1 MQIEGC
7 TAVVTG
13 GAQGIGAALV
23 AALKDAGAAH
33 VVSLDLR
40 DHTTPGADRCM
51 ACDVADEAAF
61 TAMLEQIDDTTPIG
75 LMCSNAGILTGMDV
89 TFANI
94 AFAPSAVWNRA
105 WAVNVMAHVIAA
117 RVLIPRMVAR
127 GGGYFLHTASA
138 AGLLNQVGSA
148 VYGTTKHAAVGFAEA
163 LAFGHRDDGI
173 RVSVLCPQ
181 GVDTPM
187 VADAKDNPAVADG
200 ILPATAVATAALDA
214 IRADRFLVLPHAIVA
229 DYMAAKSRDYDRWIG
244 GMAKL
249 QRALKPAKGTA

>member
-1 MQIEGC
+1 MIITGIN
-7 TAVVTG
+7 AVVTG

-23 AALKDAGAAH
+23 RALKDAGAAH

-40 DHTTPGADRCM
+40 AHDTPGADRCI

-61 TAMLEQIDDTTPIG
+61 SAVLAQIDDASPIG
-75 LMCSNAGILTGMDV
+75 LMCSNAGILTGMDT

-94 AFAPSAVWNRA
+94 AFAPSEVWNRA

-117 RVLIPRMVAR
+117 RVLIPRMAAR

-173 RVSVLCPQ
+173 RVSLLCPQ

-187 VADAKDNPAVADG
+187 VAGAKDNPAIADG
-200 ILPATAVATAALDA
+200 ILPADTVAQAALDA
-214 IRADRFLVLPHAIVA
+214 IRAERFLVLPHAVVA
-229 DYMAAKSRDYDRWIG
+229 DYMTAKTRDYDRWIG

-249 QRALKPAKGTA
+249 QRALKGAPQP